1 MPSRTLEDKVEDLTK
16 LAATLTEQVGNLQKE
31 IKSISIDGA
40 ALGRGMADLRTNVA
54 LLERQSAEWKFI
66 KDQLEILAALKI
78 TIALIEQNVEE
89 LKKTK
94 EEWSRRVWALAGPI
108 LGAVVGV
115 LLGYFL
121 RR

>member
-1 MPSRTLEDKVEDLTK
+1 MPSRTLEDRVEDLVK

-31 IKSISIDGA
+31 LKSISIDGS

-54 LLERQSAEWKFI
+54 LLERQSSEWKYI
-66 KDQLEILAALKI
+66 KDQLEVLATLKI
-78 TIALIEQNVEE
+78 TIALIEQNVDE
-89 LKKTK
+89 LRKTK
-94 EEWSRRVWALAGPI
+94 EEWSRRAWALAGPI

>member
-1 MPSRTLEDKVEDLTK
+1 MPSRTLEDKVEELFKTV
-16 LAATLTEQVGNLQKE
+16 ATLMSQGDNLQKE
-31 IKSISIDGA
+31 TKDFTTKLSETNKDLAELKTRMAILERQAEEWRQIKEQLGVLTTFQIS
-40 ALGRGMADLRTNVA
+40 LA
-54 LLERQSAEWKFI
+54 LLERA
-66 KDQLEILAALKI
+66 
-78 TIALIEQNVEE
+78 VEE

-94 EEWSRRVWALAGPI
+94 EEWSRRFWAMAGPI